1 MPKLIKD
8 FRITEKHQGGMA
20 VVYKG
25 ENPSGFKRAFKAVR
39 PDKAVNNAKL
49 CDKFLKGISI
59 LQQLDHPN
67 IVKAQDAFTYKDDED
82 GTTYTVL
89 EMEWLDGLDLQQ
101 YVKQKSPKGLSV
113 REVEKICLR
122 VIEGFIYAHNRNVLH
137 LDIKPNNLFRTRDGY
152 IKIIDFG
159 ISKLIGESADIVD
172 GAEKVSVTK
181 TETGESTFR
190 GTIAY
195 ASPEQWKGEE
205 VTKASDIYSFGRT
218 LHFLL
223 TGSDESSAVVTNAKF
238 KAIIRKCCSN
248 FPDERYQSFTELKK
262 VIEIGEE
269 TKCVN
274 PQCGRMLPRDTKFCP
289 HCGAQQ
295 VIPKPCKCPG
305 CGAEMLPSS
314 KFCTSCGHGLGD
326 TPPPPKKTK
335 QWKCNNC
342 QRMLPQ
348 SYNDDKNH
356 YCCYCGSPN
365 MGFVEV

>member
-159 ISKLIGESADIVD
+159 ISSLLVRVLILLMGQKKCRSQKQRQVNLLLEVLLLMPRQNSGKEKRLQKLQIFI
-172 GAEKVSVTK
+172 
-181 TETGESTFR
+181 
-190 GTIAY
+190 
-195 ASPEQWKGEE
+195 
-205 VTKASDIYSFGRT
+205 
-218 LHFLL
+218 LL
-223 TGSDESSAVVTNAKF
+223 GGHY
-238 KAIIRKCCSN
+238 I
-248 FPDERYQSFTELKK
+248 
-262 VIEIGEE
+262 
-269 TKCVN
+269 
-274 PQCGRMLPRDTKFCP
+274 FC
-289 HCGAQQ
+289 
-295 VIPKPCKCPG
+295 
-305 CGAEMLPSS
+305 
-314 KFCTSCGHGLGD
+314 
-326 TPPPPKKTK
+326 
-335 QWKCNNC
+335 
-342 QRMLPQ
+342 
-348 SYNDDKNH
+348 
-356 YCCYCGSPN
+356 
-365 MGFVEV
+365 